1 MRRKRLK
8 VIIHLTQM
16 QFLLKSLFKSLSDH
30 KHQIHCH
37 YHFGRQSSEK
47 DIRNES
53 LLNLLR

>member
-1 MRRKRLK
+1 MHHNRNQS
-8 VIIHLTQM
+8 IIEAEKTQK
-16 QFLLKSLFKSLSDH
+16 KSNNKKTTH
-30 KHQIHCH
+30 HQIHCH